1 MNDFYGNN
9 NNENNSGDSSNNNN
23 MGGYDNSSNN
33 NGGGYGNNNMN
44 GYNNGGYNNNNM
56 GGYNNNGYNNN
67 NMGGYNNGGYSNGGG
82 YYPDGQFAG
91 MYNDQNYNQPDERK
105 GKGFAIASFVLAL
118 VNIVPCCTMLSIITV
133 PLCIIFSLI
142 SLVGKRKGTAF
153 AIIGLVLA
161 LLSGIIFGYYGYI
174 AYKVFPD
181 LIYFSE
187 NQEELIDEYEKT
199 GEIPERFEKYTD
211 PKYDRYWKNM
221 GYGSFEEFYAAFI
234 KQQKEATENASSSY
248 SSSRSRSYSDTDLAM
263 GLAPALLI

>member
-33 NGGGYGNNNMN
+33 NAGGYGNNNMN
-44 GYNNGGYNNNNM
+44 
-56 GGYNNNGYNNN
+56 
-67 NMGGYNNGGYSNGGG
+67 GYNNGGYSNGGG

-234 KQQKEATENASSSY
+234 KQQKEATENASLSY

-263 GLAPALLI
+263 GFAPALLI